1 MAALFQLEVANSGAL
16 GVDVAPEDVEND
28 ECVDVGFVVEED
40 ITTLWILY
48 SFKRVFNVDIG
59 SQRDANV

>member
-28 ECVDVGFVVEED
+28 DRVDVGFVVGED
-40 ITTLWILY
+40 ITILWILY
-48 SFKRVFNVDIG
+48 SFRPIFNVDVG
-59 SQRDANV
+59 FQRDANV